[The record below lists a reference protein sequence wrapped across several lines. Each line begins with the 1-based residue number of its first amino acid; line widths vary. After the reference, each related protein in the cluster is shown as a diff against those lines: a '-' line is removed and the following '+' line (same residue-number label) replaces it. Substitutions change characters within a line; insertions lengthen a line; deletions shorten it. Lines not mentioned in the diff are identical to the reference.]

1 MSNNTSSAYEDL
13 KTWILQLPGVTQA
26 SHKLGGTE
34 FRVNGVAFMHSHGSS
49 WFDILL
55 SRNDQVAVLRTGLA
69 LRHRAQVHDQD
80 GWVSY
85 RIENSQ
91 DLTNAK
97 KVILL
102 AYENAKKNSKDVK
115 TK

>member
-1 MSNNTSSAYEDL
+1 MSDDRSSAYEYL
-13 KTWILQLPGVTQA
+13 KTWILQLPGVTMA

-34 FRVNGVAFMHSHGSS
+34 FRVNGVGFMHSHGSS
-49 WFDILL
+49 VADILL
-55 SRNDQVAVLRTGLA
+55 SKSDQAAVVRTGMA
-69 LRHRAQVHDQD
+69 LRHRAQMHDQE

-91 DLTNAK
+91 DLVNAR
-97 KVILL
+97 KVIML
-102 AYENAKKNSKDVK
+102 AYENAKKESIDTK